1 MDGQGHRWGLH
12 ALSVRTT
19 FAGFDS
25 HRPGHR
31 SNSNGGRQDCV
42 PMIAE
47 LRTGVTTHE
56 QRDER
61 TDPGLGERVS
71 DLLDL
76 LLDDR
81 GADTLVVLRMQ

>member
-1 MDGQGHRWGLH
+1 
-12 ALSVRTT
+12 
-19 FAGFDS
+19 
-25 HRPGHR
+25 
-31 SNSNGGRQDCV
+31 
-42 PMIAE
+42 MIAE

-61 TDPGLGERVS
+61 PDPGLGERVS